1 MEAKAKL
8 LAADL
13 HFGNE
18 VTTITN
24 DEWVDYFQFAMD
36 YHDPDFGDLRDK
48 IRTVTPLKVKLK
60 EGAEPI
66 ACEARRFSSLH
77 TDFLRKHLAEIYS
90 AGLGYDNNRS
100 RFFRHDGHAHL
111 GADGS
116 DGCCGILSVILS
128 RNLWRKVR
136 ERTRSVARRRPR

>member
-48 IRTVTPLKVKLK
+48 IRTTVVVDESEIDAMRRYDKWAHDYWALLHKNMKEFHTSFPKQAMKALIEDIRPVSLKKVIK
-60 EGAEPI
+60 
-66 ACEARRFSSLH
+66 ARMDL
-77 TDFLRKHLAEIYS
+77 DMKHL
-90 AGLGYDNNRS
+90 
-100 RFFRHDGHAHL
+100 
-111 GADGS
+111 
-116 DGCCGILSVILS
+116 
-128 RNLWRKVR
+128 RNYVLQFM
-136 ERTRSVARRRPR
+136 A